1 MNFLNNV
8 VSSTIA
14 FDADGKVRNYVGGYD
29 DWVTQRPKEELEKAA
44 EKPKKENLKKP
55 RKQTK
60 RKLTYKETRDLEELP
75 AKIEALETEQGEL
88 HERVAD
94 PSFYQQDHTLVT
106 EVTERLKTI
115 EEELE
120 TCYTRW
126 DELESL
132 AS

>member
-1 MNFLNNV
+1 MSEWRIPL
-8 VSSTIA
+8 
-14 FDADGKVRNYVGGYD
+14 
-29 DWVTQRPKEELEKAA
+29 
-44 EKPKKENLKKP
+44 
-55 RKQTK
+55 
-60 RKLTYKETRDLEELP
+60 
-75 AKIEALETEQGEL
+75 
-88 HERVAD
+88 
-94 PSFYQQDHTLVT
+94 FYQQDHTLVT